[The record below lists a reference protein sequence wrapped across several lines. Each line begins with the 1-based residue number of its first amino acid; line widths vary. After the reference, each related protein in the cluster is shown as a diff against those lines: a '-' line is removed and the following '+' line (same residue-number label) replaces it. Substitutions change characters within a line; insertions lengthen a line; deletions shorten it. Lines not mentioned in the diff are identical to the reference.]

1 MTNVLKNIGI
11 TLLIFIVID
20 GIWLFLMRNFYS
32 KQLGELMTTNVKWLS
47 ALIFYVLFVIAL
59 YYFVI
64 NPALISGD
72 IKVLVIS
79 AVLFGLV
86 TYGTYDLT
94 NYATLNNW
102 PLTMTI
108 IDLCWGSFVST
119 AVALISFFILK

>member
-102 PLTMTI
+102 PLTITI
-108 IDLCWGSFVST
+108 IDLCWGLFVST

>member
-11 TLLIFIVID
+11 TLLIFIVVD

-102 PLTMTI
+102 PLTITI

>member
-102 PLTMTI
+102 PLTITI

>member
-11 TLLIFIVID
+11 TLLVFIVID
-20 GIWLFLMRNFYS
+20 GIWLFLMRNFYA
-32 KQLGELMTTNVKWLS
+32 KQLGGLMTTNVKWLS
-47 ALIFYVLFVIAL
+47 AIIFYVLFVIAL

-64 NPALISGD
+64 SPALISGD
-72 IKVLVIS
+72 IKILVIS

-102 PLTMTI
+102 PLTITI